1 MFIEQKMWGFAVD
14 ISTWFK
20 VKIPLC
26 IPNEALSVV
35 CFFLIIIKCQKGI
48 IRIDSFGG
56 YILGRAKKSITIK
69 APPEKVWEML
79 AFDKL
84 PEWDEG
90 YGSGIALGVK
100 YTSEVHTP
108 KDKYRVGAT
117 AQGIPKK
124 HGDDYCNFKITESLE
139 KKKMSYRAWE
149 ETKYFGTLSQFTTH
163 SLESVGTDTKLTC
176 ELESERFL
184 GIFGKFLVK
193 LYLRRWTEKKMRKE
207 LENLK
212 SILEK

>member
-1 MFIEQKMWGFAVD
+1 MAESVREIEKHSGEIGNCGVD
-14 ISTWFK
+14 
-20 VKIPLC
+20 
-26 IPNEALSVV
+26 
-35 CFFLIIIKCQKGI
+35 
-48 IRIDSFGG
+48 
-56 YILGRAKKSITIK
+56 ILGRAEKSIIIK
-69 APPEKVWEML
+69 APTEKIWEML
-79 AFDKL
+79 AFDRIQ
-84 PEWDEG
+84 EWDEG
-90 YGSGIALGVK
+90 WEYGGGVE

-139 KKKMSYRAWE
+139 KKRMSYRAWE